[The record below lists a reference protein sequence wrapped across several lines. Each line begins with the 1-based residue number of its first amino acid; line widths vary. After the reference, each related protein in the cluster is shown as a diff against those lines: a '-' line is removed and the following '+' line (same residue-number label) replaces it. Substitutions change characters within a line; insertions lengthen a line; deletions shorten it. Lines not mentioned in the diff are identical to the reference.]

1 MVGGALINGF
11 DELRELH
18 QCGLL
23 TDEEFE
29 QAFRIEARQ
38 ELQDLRARGM
48 LTEEEFE
55 RALELDSAPALPPTT
70 RGPVAPTPELA
81 SRPGEPPSADPA
93 VARWTPDIPGRPEFH
108 GVAEERPGSDEEAEP
123 VAADRTEPESD
134 PLAEPPADSV
144 LEATQSDDEPDYD
157 PEASE
162 RRSDDPSPVA
172 VVWAPAADRD
182 DDREARGDQGELD
195 RATGIEPHVAEAEP
209 APSPLGDPR
218 PVSSEPAPVDP
229 APKADPEPAPKAD
242 PEPAPTAGAPTSASS
257 TRTRATES
265 NRSPSPKK
273 GLRDGGTSRVRT
285 RTLVGTS
292 IGALAVVA
300 IVMAAVI
307 GLDRPTDLADTAP
320 DTDAST
326 ESATPADGAEQEQG
340 RQEATDGEGAAAEVA
355 SCDGEVLTLPQPV
368 NVGFVAM
375 LEAPTMRAQDSLTLP
390 IILLGERQPA
400 LVEGE
405 LEVHWID
412 ELRTDEGPVGAA
424 PDVRLV
430 ALTAQIAT
438 HARGTVTLT
447 ADDDEIAVKDA
458 TRISG
463 ECVLVAAVPEGADV
477 TAVVAVG
484 GAEQGVNLT
493 DGETWADEQIELAER
508 VGTQSVPLGIEID
521 EQIAAPPGVETGP
534 WGIVASCT
542 SATLSVATNDGRWL
556 GPDTLRFNPR
566 CTAFLTRGV
575 ESDINLAVVDREGF
589 IRSGQLRIDGGPF
602 QEVHP
607 AASPAFE
614 FRIPADAE
622 RLTFRF
628 QPDISDYMAPLSR
641 DEALARS
648 PVHEI
653 EVALPDF
660 ERE

>member
-1 MVGGALINGF
+1 LVGGALINGF

-18 QCGLL
+18 QRGLL

-29 QAFRIEARQ
+29 QAFRIEGRQ

-70 RGPVAPTPELA
+70 RGPVAPTPEPA

-93 VARWTPDIPGRPEFH
+93 VARWTPDIPGRPEIH

-123 VAADRTEPESD
+123 VTADRAEPEPD
-134 PLAEPPADSV
+134 PPDEPPADSE
-144 LEATQSDDEPDYD
+144 LEAKQSDDEPDYD
-157 PEASE
+157 LEASE
-162 RRSDDPSPVA
+162 SWDEDYSPDA
-172 VVWAPAADRD
+172 VGWAASANHNHA
-182 DDREARGDQGELD
+182 REARGDQDELD
-195 RATGIEPHVAEAEP
+195 RGAGIEPLAAEAEP
-209 APSPLGDPR
+209 APSPPEDPR
-218 PVSSEPAPVDP
+218 PLSSEPAPVDP
-229 APKADPEPAPKAD
+229 APKAGLEHAL
-242 PEPAPTAGAPTSASS
+242 TAGAPTSASR

-300 IVMAAVI
+300 LVMAAVI
-307 GLDRPTDLADTAP
+307 GPDRPTDLADTAP

-355 SCDGEVLTLPQPV
+355 GCDGEVLNLPQQV
-368 NVGFVAM
+368 NAGFVAM
-375 LEAPTMRAQDSLTLP
+375 MEAPTIRVEGSLLLP
-390 IILLGERQPA
+390 ISLLGEHQPA
-400 LVEGE
+400 LVGGE
-405 LEVHWID
+405 LEVHWLN
-412 ELRTDEGPVGAA
+412 ELRTDEGPVGVA

-477 TAVVAVG
+477 TAVVAVD
-484 GAEQGVNLT
+484 GAEQG
-493 DGETWADEQIELAER
+493 
-508 VGTQSVPLGIEID
+508 S
-521 EQIAAPPGVETGP
+521 
-534 WGIVASCT
+534 
-542 SATLSVATNDGRWL
+542 
-556 GPDTLRFNPR
+556 
-566 CTAFLTRGV
+566 
-575 ESDINLAVVDREGF
+575 
-589 IRSGQLRIDGGPF
+589 
-602 QEVHP
+602 
-607 AASPAFE
+607 
-614 FRIPADAE
+614 
-622 RLTFRF
+622 
-628 QPDISDYMAPLSR
+628 QPHR
-641 DEALARS
+641 R
-648 PVHEI
+648 
-653 EVALPDF
+653 
-660 ERE
+660 